1 MKSEE
6 VDKLVLIAQ
15 NKWAEYVMDLGNQNI
30 QQNEKNKIMSKFLE
44 DLYAFKI
51 VDVLFKPTKAS
62 IKQFRKSKEDF
73 TSYFIANNNLH
84 KEDKGFALEPWKKI
98 TFENFN
104 ITKIDRQILSMG
116 NYYFE
121 NFNGQTIKV
130 EFTFGYI
137 MDDMGKLLINLHHS
151 SLPFSKENN

>member
-6 VDKLVLIAQ
+6 VDKLVFSAQ
-15 NKWAEYVMDLGNQNI
+15 NKWAEYVIDLGNQNI
-30 QQNEKNKIMSKFLE
+30 QQNEKNKIMNKFLE

-51 VDVLFKPTKAS
+51 VDVLFKPTKAC
-62 IKQFRKSKEDF
+62 IKQFRTSKEDF

-121 NFNGQTIKV
+121 NLNGQTIKV

-137 MDDMGKLLINLHHS
+137 IDDMGKLLINLHHS

>member
-137 MDDMGKLLINLHHS
+137 IDDMGKLLINLHHS

>member
-30 QQNEKNKIMSKFLE
+30 QQNEKNKIMNKFLE

>member
-6 VDKLVLIAQ
+6 VDKLVFSAQ
-15 NKWAEYVMDLGNQNI
+15 NKWAEYVIGLGNPNI
-30 QQNEKNKIMSKFLE
+30 HQNEKNKIVNKFLE
-44 DLYAFKI
+44 DLYAFRI
-51 VDVLFKPTKAS
+51 ADVLFKPTKAC

-121 NFNGQTIKV
+121 NFSGQTVKV

-137 MDDMGKLLINLHHS
+137 IDDMGKLLINLHHS

>member
-6 VDKLVLIAQ
+6 VDKLVFNAQ
-15 NKWAEYVMDLGNQNI
+15 NKWAEYVIDLGNQNI
-30 QQNEKNKIMSKFLE
+30 HQNEKNEIMNKFLE

-73 TSYFIANNNLH
+73 TSYFIANNNFH

>member
-30 QQNEKNKIMSKFLE
+30 HQNEKNEIMNKFLE

>member
-6 VDKLVLIAQ
+6 VDKLVFSAQ
-15 NKWAEYVMDLGNQNI
+15 NKWAEYVINLGNQNI
-30 QQNEKNKIMSKFLE
+30 HRNEKNEIMNKFLE

-51 VDVLFKPTKAS
+51 VDVLFKPTKAC

-130 EFTFGYI
+130 EFTFGYM

>member
-15 NKWAEYVMDLGNQNI
+15 NKWAEYVIDLGNQNI
-30 QQNEKNKIMSKFLE
+30 HQNEKNEIMNKFLE

-73 TSYFIANNNLH
+73 TSYFIANNNFH

>member
-6 VDKLVLIAQ
+6 VDKLVFSAQ
-15 NKWAEYVMDLGNQNI
+15 SRWAEYVIDLGNQNI
-30 QQNEKNKIMSKFLE
+30 QQNEKNKLMNKFLE

-51 VDVLFKPTKAS
+51 VDVLFKPTKAC

-73 TSYFIANNNLH
+73 TSYFIANNNLY

-121 NFNGQTIKV
+121 NRNGQTIKV

-137 MDDMGKLLINLHHS
+137 IDDMGKLLINLHHS